1 VHQVRVLHW
10 TDARAKMRPIR
21 PYIIKTLGRKRF
33 PAANYVAPQ
42 LDNKYAHM
50 VIEANGGEVVFEE
63 YYSIDQAE
71 YSATIIKIRDGT
83 VDCVLQNHFFGET
96 TPYKK
101 SGC

>member
-21 PYIIKTLGRKRF
+21 PYIIKTLGRKHF

-63 YYSIDQAE
+63 YYPIDQAE